1 MKPSA
6 SLDSMT
12 AGAKEILAAKSAYFI
27 SGFAF
32 STWVVMIP
40 DVKQRLAIEADAL
53 GLLLLCI
60 GVAACIAMPAAG
72 VLTRYITCRALI
84 FGASVLAAVM
94 FLLVPLLP
102 SYWLYVPVLLS
113 LGASAGLLDVGI
125 NLNGVLVERI
135 SGRRIMSAMHAF
147 YSIGCFV
154 AAGSFSVLAEYV
166 ALPLP
171 AIAAVHAA
179 LVAAILLLFG
189 RSWLPY
195 RAGGGQKS
203 LAIPRG
209 AVILFGIMG
218 GLGFLAEGGI
228 MDWGGVLLTEEKG
241 VAIAFSGMGFTV
253 YSVAALLARLVGDR
267 MTKALGE
274 RVIIIGGCAGA
285 LVSFAA
291 ISFVTDFTLLMALFF
306 SLGLFIANVIPQ
318 LYSLLEHQHDM
329 PLATAVTAL
338 TSMGYAGVLLGPSFL
353 GFVAKHFRI
362 DAVFDLLALLMVIQ
376 IALTCLVFRKLK

>member
-6 SLDSMT
+6 SLDAMT
-12 AGAKEILAAKSAYFI
+12 AGAKEILAAKSAFFI

-60 GVAACIAMPAAG
+60 GLAACIAMPLAG
-72 VLTRYITCRALI
+72 VLTRYLTCRALI
-84 FGASVLAAVM
+84 LAASVLATVM
-94 FLLVPLLP
+94 FLLVPLIP

-113 LGASAGLLDVGI
+113 LGASVGLLDVGI
-125 NLNGVLVERI
+125 NLNGVLVERL

-147 YSIGCFV
+147 YSIGCFI
-154 AAGSFSVLAEYV
+154 AAGSFSVLAEYA
-166 ALPLP
+166 ALPIP
-171 AIAAVHAA
+171 AIAAVHAGI
-179 LVAAILLLFG
+179 VAAILLFFG
-189 RSWLPY
+189 PRWLPY

-209 AVILFGIMG
+209 PVIFLGIMG

-228 MDWGGVLLTEEKG
+228 MDWGGVLLIEEKG
-241 VAIAFSGMGFTV
+241 VSLASSGMGFTV

-267 MTKALGE
+267 MAKALGT
-274 RVIIIGGCAGA
+274 RLIILGGCAGA
-285 LVSFAA
+285 LISFAA
-291 ISFVTDFTLLMALFF
+291 ISFAGDFTLLMVLFF
-306 SLGLFIANVIPQ
+306 ALGLFIANVIPQ
-318 LYSLLEHQHDM
+318 LYTLLDRQDAM

-376 IALTCLVFRKLK
+376 VALTCLVFRKLK